1 VTAKTSNSF
10 SASLVRANAALVRYS
25 RFNELHEDIRL
36 CQEMSRTAGEPQCM
50 AIEGLAGAGKSTLV
64 KSYAESFA
72 RYETM
77 SGTRVP
83 IFYMETP
90 APVTVKGMAARML
103 EELGDP
109 AAHKGPLWSMNSRL
123 IRYIKLCEVQLVIL
137 DDFHHLIDKETN
149 RVLETVSDWLKVL
162 IKETAVPFLVV
173 GIEGRVEQIL
183 QANQQLSRL
192 FAVRERLGPFGWNPA
207 DEATIKEF
215 ASFIQYVEKGV
226 ERPLSGE
233 LPRAELL
240 YRLHYATNGIV
251 GNVMNLIRFA
261 ALLAHEQGDDN
272 LTLSVLSQAFAK
284 RLHKHMAHKAN
295 PFAMAANQHFVAPTT
310 IPINTPDSTDQRSKR
325 RRKKEPTAAEILK
338 TS

>member
-1 VTAKTSNSF
+1 MIKTSNSL
-10 SASLVRANAALVRYS
+10 SISRTRANAVLVRYS
-25 RFNELHEDIRL
+25 RFNELYEDIRL
-36 CQEMSRTAGEPQCM
+36 CQAMSHMAGEPQCM
-50 AIEGLAGAGKSTLV
+50 ALEGLAGAGKSTLV
-64 KSYAESFA
+64 KSYAEAFT
-72 RYETM
+72 RYETV
-77 SGTRVP
+77 SGTKVP

-123 IRYIKLCEVQLVIL
+123 IQYIRLCEVQLVIL

-162 IKETAVPFLVV
+162 IKETSVPFLVV

-183 QANQQLSRL
+183 QANSQLSRL
-192 FAVRERLGPFGWNPA
+192 FAVRERLEPFQWNPT
-207 DEATIKEF
+207 DETTIKEF
-215 ASFIQYVEKGV
+215 ASFIQYVERGV
-226 ERPLSGE
+226 GISLSDE

-240 YRLHYATNGIV
+240 HRLHYATDGVV

-261 ALLAHEQGDDN
+261 ALLAQEQEGEA
-272 LTLSVLSQAFAK
+272 LTLSILSQAFTK
-284 RLHKHMAHKAN
+284 RLHKHLAQKAN
-295 PFAMAANQHFVAPTT
+295 PFATFGNQHFVAPSV
-310 IPINTPDSTDQRSKR
+310 IPTNDLDSTNWRSKR
-325 RRKKEPTAAEILK
+325 RQKKQSTAADVLK

>member
-1 VTAKTSNSF
+1 MATEAYNSP
-10 SASLVRANAALVRYS
+10 SISLVRANAALVRYA

-36 CQEMSRTAGEPQCM
+36 CQQMSLIAGEPQCM
-50 AIEGLAGAGKSTLV
+50 VLEGLTGAGKSTLV
-64 KSYAESFA
+64 RSYAEMFT
-72 RYETM
+72 RYETE

-109 AAHKGPLWSMNSRL
+109 AAHRGPLWSMNSRL
-123 IRYIKLCEVQLVIL
+123 IQYIKHCEVQLVIL

-162 IKETAVPFLVV
+162 IKETNVPFLVV

-183 QANQQLSRL
+183 QANPQLSRL
-192 FAVRERLGPFGWNPA
+192 FAVRERLEPFQWNPA
-207 DEATIKEF
+207 DETTIQAF
-215 ASFIQYVEKGV
+215 ASFIKYVEMGV
-226 ERPLSGE
+226 GVSLSDE
-233 LPRAELL
+233 LPHAELL
-240 YRLHYATNGIV
+240 YRFHYATAGVV

-261 ALLAHEQGDDN
+261 ALLAQKQGSET
-272 LTLSVLSQAFAK
+272 LTLAILSQAFVK
-284 RLHKHMAHKAN
+284 RLHKHMARKTD
-295 PFAMAANQHFVAPTT
+295 PFAVATDQHFVAPLV
-310 IPINTPDSTDQRSKR
+310 TPTNDPGSTNQRSKR
-325 RRKKEPTAAEILK
+325 RRKREPTAAEVLK

>member
-1 VTAKTSNSF
+1 MTTTRTRKSF
-10 SASLVRANAALVRYS
+10 LPASLTKANAALVRYS

-36 CQEMSRTAGEPQCM
+36 CQEMSRIAGEPQCM
-50 AIEGLAGAGKSTLV
+50 ALEGIAGAGKSTLD
-64 KSYAESFA
+64 KSYAETFS
-72 RYETM
+72 RYEAM
-77 SGTRVP
+77 SGTKVP
-83 IFYMETP
+83 VFYLETP

-109 AAHKGPLWSMNSRL
+109 ASHKGPLWSMNSRL
-123 IRYIKLCEVQLVIL
+123 IQYIRLCEVQLVIL

-149 RVLETVSDWLKVL
+149 CVLETVSDWLKVL
-162 IKETAVPFLVV
+162 IKETDVPFLVV

-183 QANQQLSRL
+183 RANSQLSRL
-192 FAVRERLGPFGWNPA
+192 FAVREKLEPFRWNPT

-226 ERPLSGE
+226 EKPLSGE

-240 YRLHYATNGIV
+240 HRIHYATNGIV

-261 ALLAHEQGDDN
+261 ALLAQEQGNDN
-272 LTLSVLSQAFAK
+272 LTLSVLSQAFIK
-284 RLHKHMAHKAN
+284 RLHQHMARKAN
-295 PFAMAANQHFVAPTT
+295 PFVIAADQHFVAPPA
-310 IPINTPDSTDQRSKR
+310 IPTNDLGGTNR
-325 RRKKEPTAAEILK
+325 RQKKEPTAEQVLK